1 MKIKLLSGT
10 KKGNVGEI
18 IVVPDT
24 VGAAEVL
31 SLRAVEI
38 FGINTDG
45 YVITQGVV
53 YPDGTTG
60 TTADVPVIQA
70 SLQEVNDTTPQNLSI
85 TAAKTTLYA
94 VSIYMAAVGTAAAG
108 HTYTKTITYTA
119 ANGSGTQ
126 TIVLVLPLDT
136 ANVVMETYP
145 LLVLGGTAIMTTG
158 VYGGGA
164 TNDPFTV
171 SERIVEM
178 P

>member
-1 MKIKLLSGT
+1 MTIQEGTGNVPQQAFTQWNDPKGT
-10 KKGNVGEI
+10 KLIALNRDG
-18 IVVPDT
+18 T
-24 VGAAEVL
+24 VFA
-31 SLRAVEI
+31 
-38 FGINTDG
+38 
-45 YVITQGVV
+45 QGVV

-70 SLQEVNDTTPQNLSI
+70 SLQEINATTPQNLSI

-94 VSIYMAAVGTAAAG
+94 VSIYMAAAGTASAG

-145 LLVLGGTAIMTTG
+145 LLVLGGTAITTTG

-164 TNDPFTV
+164 TNDPFTD

>member
-1 MKIKLLSGT
+1 MTIQEGTGNVPQQAFTQWNDPKGT
-10 KKGNVGEI
+10 KLIALNRDG
-18 IVVPDT
+18 T
-24 VGAAEVL
+24 VFA
-31 SLRAVEI
+31 
-38 FGINTDG
+38 
-45 YVITQGVV
+45 QGVV

-70 SLQEVNDTTPQNLSI
+70 SLQEINATTPQNLSI
-85 TAAKTTLYA
+85 TAAKTTLYT
-94 VSIYMAAVGTAAAG
+94 VSIYLAAAGTASAG

-145 LLVLGGTAIMTTG
+145 LLVLGGTAITTTG

-171 SERIVEM
+171 SVRIVEM

>member
-1 MKIKLLSGT
+1 MTIQEGTGNVPQQAFTQCNDPKGT
-10 KKGNVGEI
+10 KLIALNRDG
-18 IVVPDT
+18 T
-24 VGAAEVL
+24 VFA
-31 SLRAVEI
+31 
-38 FGINTDG
+38 
-45 YVITQGVV
+45 QGVV

-70 SLQEVNDTTPQNLSI
+70 SLQEINATTPQNLSI
-85 TAAKTTLYA
+85 TAAKTTLYTA
-94 VSIYMAAVGTAAAG
+94 SIYMAAAGTASAG

-145 LLVLGGTAIMTTG
+145 LLVLGGTAITTTG

-164 TNDPFTV
+164 TNDPFTI

>member
-1 MKIKLLSGT
+1 MTIQEGTGNVPQQAFTQWNDPKGT
-10 KKGNVGEI
+10 KLIALNRDG
-18 IVVPDT
+18 T
-24 VGAAEVL
+24 VFA
-31 SLRAVEI
+31 
-38 FGINTDG
+38 
-45 YVITQGVV
+45 QGVV

-70 SLQEVNDTTPQNLSI
+70 SLQEINATTPQNLSI
-85 TAAKTTLYA
+85 TAAKTTLYT
-94 VSIYMAAVGTAAAG
+94 VSIYLAAAGTASAG
-108 HTYTKTITYTA
+108 HTYTQTITYTA

-126 TIVLVLPLDT
+126 TIVLILPLDT

-145 LLVLGGTAIMTTG
+145 LLVLGGTAITTTG